1 MPNKD
6 SVRSQRVSVGQR
18 RRPGDPRPGGR
29 LHQLA
34 QHDASYC
41 RRDVVVVSCP
51 PWMRWTSCMWGLA
64 TVLVKNERASLYVTD
79 YSRATGETTVVSVIS
94 V

>member
-1 MPNKD
+1 
-6 SVRSQRVSVGQR
+6 
-18 RRPGDPRPGGR
+18 
-29 LHQLA
+29 
-34 QHDASYC
+34 
-41 RRDVVVVSCP
+41 
-51 PWMRWTSCMWGLA
+51 MWGLA